1 MTGSRLF
8 EMINLVDMLGRMAEL
23 EADPFAMPAGR
34 KTSAHYRRDLVRHLG
49 VRRIVGDRV
58 DPRLRDDFTG
68 PVFLCHGDPPRQS

>member
-23 EADPFAMPAGR
+23 EADPFAMPAGW
-34 KTSAHYRRDLVRHLG
+34 KTSALYRRDLVRHLG

-58 DPRLRDDFTG
+58 DPGSRDDFTG
-68 PVFLCHGDPPRQS
+68 PVFLSHDDPPKQS